1 MTQRGLL
8 RITHIPPIRTSPIS
22 QPAFRPPS
30 FPCRREPRGAVRQIT
45 LCAVLFSLLGALPAA
60 AEYGSNIM
68 YRCTDPG
75 WKLFLVTSPP
85 YTDGYDNEMAMGDE
99 RLAVNLAFYKQ
110 NGVHGWNRESGFYIT
125 DKLPGIQPGVT
136 TTDDFY
142 LWGQPGSAVQDL
154 HLFFDKWVEPIFSP
168 GVTYKLWL
176 LSVPAGVDYTGP
188 TQWGID
194 HGTITLPYY
203 ANYDGL
209 TGYHFRME
217 FTAVP
222 EPSSLAALGGGVM
235 SLLALRRRRR

>member
-1 MTQRGLL
+1 MTQRGLF
-8 RITHIPPIRTSPIS
+8 RILHIPPIRTSPVS
-22 QPAFRPPS
+22 QSAFRPPS
-30 FPCRREPRGAVRQIT
+30 FPCRREPRRTVKQIT
-45 LCAVLFSLLGALPAA
+45 LWAVLFSLLGALPAS

-125 DKLPGIQPGVT
+125 DKLPGIQPGAT

-142 LWGQPGSAVQDL
+142 LWGQPGSAAQD
-154 HLFFDKWVEPIFSP
+154 FSMSKVLANTTE

-222 EPSSLAALGGGVM
+222 ELSSLAALGGGM
-235 SLLALRRRRR
+235 MALLALRRRRR